1 MNPRWPGAHP
11 AYTLSEYGMTLLS
24 LGWAIEFA
32 DAGSAVN
39 YLWPQ
44 TYIDTAVVANMA
56 DGDRPAASSRSPE
69 IMADAAVEIISRPA
83 REATGACHID
93 AAVLQS
99 AGVADLSRYG
109 GGEQPISDLFLD

>member
-39 YLWPQ
+39 CLWPQ
-44 TYIDTAVVANMA
+44 TYIDTAAVANMA